1 MPLTIAFRA
10 ALPLLFVFLLTPMV
24 AQAAS
29 EPSPRGFSVQHYAI
43 RLEPEFS
50 TQSIQ
55 GLAVVRV
62 LAQIPTL
69 NRVDLDVGDLQIDAV
84 HLGRQALRFERA
96 GKALQV
102 LLPRAQRQ
110 GHAMELRIDYHG
122 KPVEGLTFSKD
133 GLQASTAFSTSQWM
147 PCLDAPAARATLDL
161 TLVLP
166 ADMQSVANGQ
176 PRAARTLRSGKVA
189 TVWSLRQPMPS
200 YLYGFVA
207 GRFTD
212 VRGAAEH
219 TQLRSLA
226 PPEFSSAQV
235 AQIFQETPDMLAFY
249 EAKAGVTYP
258 FAVYTQVILRGP
270 GAQEMAGLSIL
281 GERYGQ
287 RALKNGRSIWL
298 GAHELAHTWW
308 GNGVTNQNWNHF
320 WLNEG
325 IATFMTDAYLEHRF
339 GTEEYYVQIDAA
351 REKYEGIQKAG
362 HDKPLVFPDW
372 DHPTADDRS
381 LVYDKGAYVVH
392 LLRQELGEDQFWKGL
407 RTYTQKFWGRSVV
420 SQDFQQEMEQ
430 ASGRDLS
437 AFFEKWV
444 YR

>member
-1 MPLTIAFRA
+1 MPFAIACRA
-10 ALPLLFVFLLTPMV
+10 ALPLLFVFLLTPWV

-29 EPSPRGFSVQHYAI
+29 ETSPPGFAVQHYAVQ
-43 RLEPEFS
+43 LEPEFS
-50 TQSIQ
+50 TQTILGQ
-55 GLAVVRV
+55 AVVRV
-62 LAQIPTL
+62 LVL
-69 NRVDLDVGDLQIDAV
+69 NPALRQVELDVGALQIDAI
-84 HLGRQALRFERA
+84 HLGRQALHFERA
-96 GKALQV
+96 GKTLQV
-102 LLPRAQRQ
+102 SLPRARRR

-122 KPVEGLTFSKD
+122 KPVEGLTFWKD

-147 PCLDAPAARATLDL
+147 PCIDAPDVRATLDL

-176 PRAARTLRSGKVA
+176 AHFARTLRSGKVA
-189 TVWSLRQPMPS
+189 TTWSMRQPMPS

-207 GRFTD
+207 GQFTD
-212 VRGAAEH
+212 ISGVAAH
-219 TQLRSLA
+219 TQLRNLA
-226 PPEFSSAQV
+226 PPEFSGAQV

-249 EAKAGVTYP
+249 EARAGVRYP
-258 FAVYTQVILRGP
+258 FARYTQVVLRGP
-270 GAQEMAGLSIL
+270 GAQEMAGFSIL

-287 RALKNGRSIWL
+287 RALKNGHSIWL

-325 IATFMTDAYLEHRF
+325 IATFMTAAYLEHRF
-339 GTEEYYVQIDAA
+339 GTDEYYVQIDAA

-392 LLRQELGEDQFWKGL
+392 LLRQELGEDLFWKGL
-407 RTYTQKFWGRSVV
+407 RIYTQKFWGRSVV
-420 SQDFQQEMEQ
+420 SQDFQKAMEQ

-437 AFFEKWV
+437 AFFDKWV